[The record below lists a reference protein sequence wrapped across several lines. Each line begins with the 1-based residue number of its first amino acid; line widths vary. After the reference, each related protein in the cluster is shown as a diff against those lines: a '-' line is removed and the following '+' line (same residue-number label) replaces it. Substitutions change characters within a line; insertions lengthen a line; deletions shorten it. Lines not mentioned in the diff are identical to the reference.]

1 MASRVVKLG
10 PQQGFHFQQQ
20 FYSGSISGSPEF
32 SHMPTPPTAIIT
44 NGQTLAI
51 KEMIH
56 IICRVLGSI
65 TLSVLKGPVVKQAH
79 KQKGCRPF
87 FMLYY
92 FLNFFSSQAS
102 KM

>member
-1 MASRVVKLG
+1 M
-10 PQQGFHFQQQ
+10 
-20 FYSGSISGSPEF
+20 SPEF
-32 SHMPTPPTAIIT
+32 SHMPAPPTTVIK

-51 KEMIH
+51 EMIH

-65 TLSVLKGPVVKQAH
+65 NLSVFKRPIVKQAH

-92 FLNFFSSQAS
+92 FKIFISSQAS